1 MFTKAA
7 APGPFSQPAQHPMYS
22 AWPQAGATVANP
34 PNYTQQNLPG
44 ASAVTQQPQFANNS
58 GLLAQPGAA
67 AATQQ
72 PQFVDNTGQQPQQAS
87 NSDRLGFRRVQGGLR
102 PPGSEAATTQ
112 GTYP

>member
-1 MFTKAA
+1 MFTQAA

-22 AWPQAGATVANP
+22 AWPQAGAAVVSP

-44 ASAVTQQPQFANNS
+44 A
-58 GLLAQPGAA
+58 A

-72 PQFVDNTGQQPQQAS
+72 LQFVDNTSQQPQQAS

-102 PPGSEAATTQ
+102 PPGSGAATTQ